1 MACLADSPSMLTP
14 TILTELPE
22 GFLDLKVENIL
33 TLFPK
38 PSLIHIK
45 GDKPVP
51 LFVSILLHGNEYS
64 GLKAVQA
71 LLRNYPARLPRSI
84 YLFIGNVTAAAEG
97 LRVIPG
103 QTDYNRCWPGTEMC
117 ANDETGMMQAVIE
130 HVTRDALFAAV
141 DVHNNSGFNPH
152 YACIS
157 DVTRDNLQLA
167 AMFNHIGLVIRQT
180 KGLCTMAFD
189 GICPATTLECGR
201 PGEAAGIAHTVEL
214 LDGLL
219 HIDHLPQRPLPAH
232 DLQLMESFARVKIPQ
247 HIDFEFDLNGKTE
260 LQFDPDF
267 ERYNFSEIHS
277 HHVFARSRTSRP
289 LMITNR
295 YGSDITDQIIRVEH
309 GKVFLNK
316 TLMPAM
322 ITTDEAIV
330 RQDCLCYLLTDYQ
343 PDIGNPG
350 NQ

>member
-1 MACLADSPSMLTP
+1 MACLDELPSMLTP

-33 TLFPK
+33 ALFPR
-38 PSLIHIK
+38 STLIHIK

-71 LLRNYPARLPRSI
+71 LLRKYPTNLPRSI

-103 QTDYNRCWPGTEMC
+103 QTDYNRCWPGTEMP
-117 ANDETGMMQAVIE
+117 ANDETRLVQAVFDQ
-130 HVTRDALFAAV
+130 VMRDGLFAAI
-141 DVHNNSGFNPH
+141 DIHNNSGFNPH

-157 DVTRDNLQLA
+157 DVSQDNLHLA
-167 AMFNHIGLVIRQT
+167 AMFNHIGLVIRQP
-180 KGLCTMAFD
+180 KGLSTMAFD

-201 PGEAAGIAHTVEL
+201 PGEATGIAHTVEL

-247 HIDFEFDLNGKTE
+247 NIDFAFDQNGKME
-260 LQFDPDF
+260 LLFDPDF
-267 ERYNFSEIHS
+267 ERYNFSEFS
-277 HHVFARSRTSRP
+277 SNHVFALSNHSRP

-295 YGSDITDQIIRVEH
+295 YGTDITDQIIRVEH

-322 ITTDEAIV
+322 ITTDRAIV
-330 RQDCLCYLLTDYQ
+330 RQDCLCYLLTDYA
-343 PDIGNPG
+343 PDSGSPG
-350 NQ
+350 SQ